1 MTEFQER
8 AIDCLN
14 CDCQGAANIIKK
26 VSTTLGICL
35 KGVSGGALK
44 TPMRV
49 RLWTVHES
57 PALANQSA
65 CGLEA

>member
-1 MTEFQER
+1 MLL
-8 AIDCLN
+8 CLV
-14 CDCQGAANIIKK
+14 DTPRPS

-35 KGVSGGALK
+35 KGVSSGALK